1 MLGLWRGRV
10 AELADLGLEVGDGWR
25 VAVGG
30 AGPGLELLG
39 AIALAVA
46 GGCGFSHAG
55 GMTADLRLLQPKAH
69 RFADVVAD
77 KEGVR
82 PR

>member
-1 MLGLWRGRV
+1 MVISGRDFSISP
-10 AELADLGLEVGDGWR
+10 DLGLEVGDRRR

-39 AIALAVA
+39 EIALAVA

-55 GMTADLRLLQPKAH
+55 GMTADTRLLQPKAH
-69 RFADVVAD
+69 DRQHHA
-77 KEGVR
+77 G
-82 PR
+82 